1 MAIITKMISDEKANT
16 DERLLQPFVQ
26 LQMSGLRLT
35 SKKVRPSHLL
45 GLPKETHQPPLQPKV
60 SKSKSGN
67 LIRIWKIDESQN
79 ASNIPWHSGQ
89 KMSH

>member
-1 MAIITKMISDEKANT
+1 MVIFLISGFVIKSFSLSILITMETIITKMISDEKANT

-26 LQMSGLRLT
+26 LQMSGLLLT

-60 SKSKSGN
+60 KSN
-67 LIRIWKIDESQN
+67 LEN
-79 ASNIPWHSGQ
+79 
-89 KMSH
+89 